1 MLGKLINMFFAPSP
15 VTPTTQ
21 LNNVLHIEHIRYR
34 HFFNAIKRAIGASNL
49 TRNNIERV
57 MHNARDI
64 WQKHKDAVPGYAV
77 QRECEDMA
85 LAYLDKMVRFQ
96 RNDQK
101 PAPIRLWATNSF
113 DGAA

>member
-1 MLGKLINMFFAPSP
+1 MFAQFLNLFRTPRP
-15 VTPTTQ
+15 VTPASK
-21 LNNVLHIEHIRYR
+21 LNNVPHIERVRYL

-64 WQKHKDAVPGYAV
+64 WQKHKGAVPGYQV
-77 QRECEDMA
+77 QSECEDMA

-101 PAPIRLWATNSF
+101 PAPIRLWAANSF